1 MSTKTI
7 GLASVNFNQ
16 DFFEIITCSFG
27 GLWFGELSIS
37 PFYLLPDANNEK
49 LGQAVREALHGT
61 KYYDNSQFMKLHSSG
76 VLKELDKKR
85 EKVLMKKYGY
95 KTKKAMWQ
103 MMDSCTVSLLDNSQI
118 KIQPLHQ
125 NSLTGYSGIS
135 NDGPEIINI
144 SSSVSDEE
152 LGAAIREGF
161 KWCTSIY
168 GRI

>member
-1 MSTKTI
+1 M
-7 GLASVNFNQ
+7 LLNQ
-16 DFFEIITCSFG
+16 DFFDISTMSWG
-27 GLWFGELSIS
+27 GLTYGDPDVE
-37 PFYLLPDANNEK
+37 PFYLPPDIDNTT
-49 LGQAVREALHGT
+49 LGSTVREALRRSKKIST
-61 KYYDNSQFMKLHSSG
+61 EEFMKLYKSG
-76 VLKELDKKR
+76 IVQQKGKEQ
-85 EKVLMKKYGY
+85 EKAIMKKYGY

-103 MMDSCTVSLLDNSQI
+103 MMDSCNVTAYDDGQI
-118 KIQPLHQ
+118 EIKPLHQ

-152 LGAAIREGF
+152 LGAAIRKGF